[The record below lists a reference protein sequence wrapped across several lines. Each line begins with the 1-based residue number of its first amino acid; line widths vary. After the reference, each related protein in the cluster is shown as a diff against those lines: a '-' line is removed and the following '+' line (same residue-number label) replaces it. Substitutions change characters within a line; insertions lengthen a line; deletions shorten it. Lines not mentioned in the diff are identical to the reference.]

1 MDKLTKRN
9 STKLQRRCADEKNCK
24 FHEYIKTEQMP
35 MSSQRPIN
43 IYKWLE
49 KLADLLIISAKSH
62 VPYFDIEI
70 YTQKKTQMP
79 IQLS

>member
-1 MDKLTKRN
+1 
-9 STKLQRRCADEKNCK
+9 
-24 FHEYIKTEQMP
+24 MP
-35 MSSQRPIN
+35 MSSQRPVN